1 MGSGRNIDETTLP
14 TYDDETSGTKKRSAG
29 KQSDARPL
37 LTWAPFAV
45 VRSLFGS
52 GVIPRAARQIFR
64 RIAALTEEAEAQG
77 LVAPTFRLSC
87 TFVELYNEK
96 FFDLLATGRKEVKLA
111 DQSDGTNADFSN
123 ATVDDVRT
131 GAHLADC
138 SSSAALCERASRTP
152 RDWTD
157 IARHR
162 SRVRSASLPSLTRAR
177 SIGRSERQR

>member
-1 MGSGRNIDETTLP
+1 M
-14 TYDDETSGTKKRSAG
+14 
-29 KQSDARPL
+29 
-37 LTWAPFAV
+37 
-45 VRSLFGS
+45 
-52 GVIPRAARQIFR
+52 
-64 RIAALTEEAEAQG
+64 EEAEVQG

-131 GAHLADC
+131 GAHLTDC
-138 SSSAALCERASRTP
+138 GSSAAHCERGSHAP

-162 SRVRSASLPSLTRAR
+162 SRVRSVSLPSSTRAR